1 MILRA
6 ILLMRKKKCSRKKKE
21 TPGRINLPSSSS
33 SPSPATQQRLPPLVQ
48 RQVLS
53 HPGPQRLELA
63 PYLAPK
69 QVAHRGEVPRD
80 GRGAHPD
87 ARGRDGRGA
96 ERRRGAL
103 ELVHRRVDRRG
114 PGLSLA
120 RGIGDLGQRLVQLVE
135 LLGRV
140 GEVERR
146 DLGDEVRVGLVLV
159 SRFEAAFFFVDFV
172 RGFRRSLAP
181 SLLARSLDR
190 SLSQSFSRRL
200 LLSPPLPNLSPIL
213 PPHLELPKLRKLL
226 VEDALHRRLRDDLV
240 HAAGDFVE
248 LGA

>member
-1 MILRA
+1 MH
-6 ILLMRKKKCSRKKKE
+6 S
-21 TPGRINLPSSSS
+21 
-33 SPSPATQQRLPPLVQ
+33 
-48 RQVLS
+48 
-53 HPGPQRLELA
+53 
-63 PYLAPK
+63 
-69 QVAHRGEVPRD
+69 
-80 GRGAHPD
+80 
-87 ARGRDGRGA
+87 
-96 ERRRGAL
+96 
-103 ELVHRRVDRRG
+103 RVDRRG

>member
-1 MILRA
+1 
-6 ILLMRKKKCSRKKKE
+6 MRKKKCSRKKKE

-103 ELVHRRVDRRG
+103 ELVHRRVDCRG

-159 SRFEAAFFFVDFV
+159 SRFKAAFFFC
-172 RGFRRSLAP
+172 GFREGLSSLSRSL
-181 SLLARSLDR
+181 SSRSLDR
-190 SLSQSFSRRL
+190 SIALPVLLSP
-200 LLSPPLPNLSPIL
+200 SPPLPSPPEPLSNS
-213 PPHLELPKLRKLL
+213 PPSPRAPE
-226 VEDALHRRLRDDLV
+226 
-240 HAAGDFVE
+240 AA
-248 LGA
+248 